1 MNKTLLFPI
10 CLFDFHWP
18 QYDLHKES
26 LIEYCINLEKTPT
39 EVAPKAKS
47 NLFESKFNF
56 LDSQHPSIKALA
68 DFCYDSLW
76 QVAVDMNQH
85 SWGTN
90 FEKQLLIHESWCHVT
105 ETGGYHD
112 IHRHPGASWCG
123 IFYLDPAESNKQN
136 KNGVNRFYNDVIN
149 LHADEGTMYMESFA
163 DVEPTAGKL
172 VIFPAHLA
180 HSALTYIGSKPRIVV
195 AFNARVD
202 A

>member
-1 MNKTLLFPI
+1 LLFPI
-10 CLFDFHWP
+10 FLFDFYWA
-18 QYDLHKES
+18 QYDLHKEA
-26 LIEYCINLEKTPT
+26 LIEYCISLEKTPT
-39 EVAPKAKS
+39 EVAPKAKN

-136 KNGVNRFYNDVIN
+136 RNGVNRFYNDVIN
-149 LHADEGTMYMESFA
+149 LHADEGTTYMESFA